1 MATDP
6 ETEFED
12 NRQSLR
18 VVQPL
23 QLRWQACDPTTPTA
37 LLHELLG
44 TPGSWRTGAQLADN
58 ERRLQTA
65 LADLAATSRAAVDA
79 ITCLS
84 ERIDVL
90 AGAMAADEEWLAPT
104 LWVDLSLDGLA
115 FPIDVSE
122 EGAAVANRPQ
132 ISSNIAVALRGEGLA
147 VVLRGSVQRVEQ
159 HRCAV
164 VLDNQESPELRSLR
178 RFVLRQSAG

>member
-1 MATDP
+1 MATEANP
-6 ETEFED
+6 EFQD

-23 QLRWQACDPTTPTA
+23 QLRWHACDPTAPTA

-44 TPGSWRTGAQLADN
+44 TPGSWRTSAQLHDN
-58 ERRLQTA
+58 ERRLQSA
-65 LADLAATSRAAVDA
+65 LADLAATSRAATDA

-90 AGAMAADEEWLAPT
+90 AGALAADEEWLAPT

-115 FPIDVSE
+115 FPLELD
-122 EGAAVANRPQ
+122 GAAPAAVEQPRVHSQ
-132 ISSNIAVALRGEGLA
+132 IALALRGEGLA
-147 VVLRGSVQRVEQ
+147 VVLRATVNRVEPQ
-159 HRCAV
+159 RCAV
-164 VLDNQESPELRSLR
+164 VLDERDSPELRSLR